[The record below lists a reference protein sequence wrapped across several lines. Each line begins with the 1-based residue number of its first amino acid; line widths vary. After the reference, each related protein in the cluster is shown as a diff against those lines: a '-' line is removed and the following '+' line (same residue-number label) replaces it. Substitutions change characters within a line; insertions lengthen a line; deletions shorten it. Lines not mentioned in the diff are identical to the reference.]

1 MEFYQ
6 NVIKIVTAPTVVIT
20 IIENE
25 EPNEVIIIVQRIL
38 KIYVTF
44 DIHIYVLR

>member
-25 EPNEVIIIVQRIL
+25 ESNEGITDNF
-38 KIYVTF
+38 KT
-44 DIHIYVLR
+44 DT